1 MSHKR
6 YFNII
11 SAFYNNY
18 FKDLGNVKLI
28 EESNN
33 INDIKFTVIPFE
45 GIHKDKEYTVTL
57 NFYNEKWPL
66 IFINSEI
73 YDKIKTN
80 QYLQNKG
87 KVGNHKGICIK
98 NLSYCY
104 AFKKNFNKYCGDKWE
119 NYIYNLIVNFN
130 NIQDFEKGNGIKSN
144 YKDVLNLV

>member
-45 GIHKDKEYTVTL
+45 GIHKDKEYTVIL
-57 NFYNEKWPL
+57 NFYDEKWPL

-104 AFKKNFNKYCGDKWE
+104 AFKKNFKKYCGDKWE

-130 NIQDFEKGNGIKSN
+130 NLQDFEKGNGIKSN

>member
-6 YFNII
+6 YFSII
-11 SAFYNNY
+11 SAFYNNH
-18 FKDLGNVKLI
+18 FRDLGKVKLI

-33 INDIKFTVIPFE
+33 INDIKFTVIPYE
-45 GIHKDKEYTVTL
+45 GIHKDKQYIVTL
-57 NFYNEKWPL
+57 NFYNDKWPFV
-66 IFINSEI
+66 FIDSEI

-80 QYLQNKG
+80 QYIQNKG

-104 AFKKNFNKYCGDKWE
+104 AFKKNFKKYCGDKWE
-119 NYIYNLIVNFN
+119 SYIYNLIVNFN
-130 NIQDFEKGNGIKSN
+130 NLQDFEKGIGIKSN

>member
-6 YFNII
+6 YFSII

-18 FKDLGNVKLI
+18 FKDLGKVKLI

-33 INDIKFTVIPFE
+33 INDIKFTVIPYD
-45 GIHKDKEYTVTL
+45 GIHKDKKYTITL
-57 NFYNEKWPL
+57 NFYNDKWP
-66 IFINSEI
+66 IVFIDSEI

-80 QYLQNKG
+80 QYIQNKG
-87 KVGNHKGICIK
+87 KIGNHKGICIK

-104 AFKKNFNKYCGDKWE
+104 AFKKNFKKYCGDKWE

-130 NIQDFEKGNGIKSN
+130 NLQDFEKGIGIKSN